1 MVRVKSNFTY
11 IVFETNLLST
21 CSRVN
26 SLGGRRI
33 LTKCEFILILCQ
45 KSEVPNMSKPLN

>member
-1 MVRVKSNFTY
+1 MVRVKSSFTY
-11 IVFETNLLST
+11 IVFETDLLST

-33 LTKCEFILILCQ
+33 LTNREFTLILCQ
-45 KSEVPNMSKPLN
+45 KSEV